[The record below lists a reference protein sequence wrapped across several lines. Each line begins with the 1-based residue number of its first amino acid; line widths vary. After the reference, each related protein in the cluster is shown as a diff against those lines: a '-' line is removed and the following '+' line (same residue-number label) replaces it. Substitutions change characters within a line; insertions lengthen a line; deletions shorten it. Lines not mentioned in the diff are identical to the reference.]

1 MSFLGGERSVP
12 DRLRPGMDTVSA
24 RRPSAEL
31 SFISSAEPAC
41 LASATAGPVSH
52 PPAAGRMAQPLCTA
66 LTGQPPRIS

>member
-12 DRLRPGMDTVSA
+12 DRLRPGMDTASA

-31 SFISSAEPAC
+31 SFISSVEPAC
-41 LASATAGPVSH
+41 LASATGLVSQL
-52 PPAAGRMAQPLCTA
+52 PAVGLMAQPLCTA